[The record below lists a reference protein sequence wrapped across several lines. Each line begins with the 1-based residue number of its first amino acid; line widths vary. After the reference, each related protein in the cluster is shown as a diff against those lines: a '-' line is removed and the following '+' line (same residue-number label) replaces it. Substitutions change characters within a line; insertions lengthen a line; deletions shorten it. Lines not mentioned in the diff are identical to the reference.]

1 VLGIVADIVEF
12 EQTCDFSISANI
24 AFASDKVRVGSATA
38 ETPNASFTG
47 LSISNH
53 LNDCRYS
60 PSSTVPTYS
69 LLSLINPFLASLYT
83 PSSRDAVI
91 LLLMLPFCL
100 IYLIKY

>member
-1 VLGIVADIVEF
+1 VADIVEF
-12 EQTCDFSISANI
+12 EQLLCDFSISANI

-47 LSISNH
+47 LSISNPS

-60 PSSTVPTYS
+60 SSTVPTYS
-69 LLSLINPFLASLYT
+69 LLVDYPFLASLYT

-91 LLLMLPFCL
+91 LFLMSILFDL
-100 IYLIKY
+100 FD